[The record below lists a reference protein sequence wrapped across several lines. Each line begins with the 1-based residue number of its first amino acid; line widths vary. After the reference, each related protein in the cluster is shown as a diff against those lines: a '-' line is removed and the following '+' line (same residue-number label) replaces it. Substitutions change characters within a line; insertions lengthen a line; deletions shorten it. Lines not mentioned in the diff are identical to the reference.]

1 MSSRDFVRFGEMKM
15 FMHHIYEY
23 KKGVRDLILCT
34 MCRTCAELVTERLR
48 RQQIEYLA
56 QDIDGQRVNLYFGKR
71 ACLDAVRMFIDKLL
85 NRLTP
90 EEDFMLGTMLGYDI
104 PMLCER
110 FCNRKRTLAA
120 GYDVNI
126 WRAELLRSIVDL
138 CFCVGWTGVPVGTP
152 VPFFGGGAKKSCLGR
167 ALRHRF

>member
-1 MSSRDFVRFGEMKM
+1 MKM

-56 QDIDGQRVNLYFGKR
+56 QDIDGQRVNL
-71 ACLDAVRMFIDKLL
+71 RMFIDKPL

-104 PMLCER
+104 PMQCER

-120 GYDVNI
+120 G
-126 WRAELLRSIVDL
+126 
-138 CFCVGWTGVPVGTP
+138 
-152 VPFFGGGAKKSCLGR
+152 
-167 ALRHRF
+167 

>member
-1 MSSRDFVRFGEMKM
+1 MKM

-71 ACLDAVRMFIDKLL
+71 ACLDAVRMFIDKPL
-85 NRLTP
+85 NRLQP
-90 EEDFMLGTMLGYDI
+90 QAYACRRI
-104 PMLCER
+104 
-110 FCNRKRTLAA
+110 KR
-120 GYDVNI
+120 
-126 WRAELLRSIVDL
+126 EKQE
-138 CFCVGWTGVPVGTP
+138 TGITTDY
-152 VPFFGGGAKKSCLGR
+152 C
-167 ALRHRF
+167 

>member
-1 MSSRDFVRFGEMKM
+1 MSSQDFVRFGEMKM

-71 ACLDAVRMFIDKLL
+71 ACLDAVRMFIDKPL

-104 PMLCER
+104 PMQCER
-110 FCNRKRTLAA
+110 FCNRKRTFAA
-120 GYDVNI
+120 G
-126 WRAELLRSIVDL
+126 
-138 CFCVGWTGVPVGTP
+138 
-152 VPFFGGGAKKSCLGR
+152 
-167 ALRHRF
+167 

>member
-1 MSSRDFVRFGEMKM
+1 MSSQDFVRFGEMKM

-71 ACLDAVRMFIDKLL
+71 AASMRCACSST
-85 NRLTP
+85 NR
-90 EEDFMLGTMLGYDI
+90 
-104 PMLCER
+104 
-110 FCNRKRTLAA
+110 
-120 GYDVNI
+120 
-126 WRAELLRSIVDL
+126 
-138 CFCVGWTGVPVGTP
+138 
-152 VPFFGGGAKKSCLGR
+152 
-167 ALRHRF
+167 

>member
-1 MSSRDFVRFGEMKM
+1 MKM

-71 ACLDAVRMFIDKLL
+71 ACLDAVRMFIDKPL

-90 EEDFMLGTMLGYDI
+90 EEAFMLGTMLGYDI
-104 PMLCER
+104 PMQCER

-120 GYDVNI
+120 G
-126 WRAELLRSIVDL
+126 
-138 CFCVGWTGVPVGTP
+138 
-152 VPFFGGGAKKSCLGR
+152 
-167 ALRHRF
+167 